1 MRNRDDRPGTL
12 AAAFVLWLVLAGLL
26 LVTSV
31 TDYTASLPSSGA
43 PSSTSGGSLLFGAL
57 VLVFAL
63 RMYARR
69 NWARIALTVC
79 GALVALPVVNIPDVA
94 VGVPGWAAAI
104 IIGIAL
110 IAIAGIV
117 LLYLP
122 ASNEYFRSSGRGG
135 QAGDDGTG

>member
-12 AAAFVLWLVLAGLL
+12 VAAFVLWLVLAGLL

-31 TDYTASLPSSGA
+31 TDYTASVPSSGA

-63 RMYARR
+63 RMHARR

-79 GALVALPVVNIPDVA
+79 GALVALPVVNIHVVDL
-94 VGVPGWAAAI
+94 PGWAAAI
-104 IIGIAL
+104 IIGVAL
-110 IAIAGIV
+110 IGIAGIV
-117 LLYLP
+117 LLYVP
-122 ASNEYFRSSGRGG
+122 ASNEFFRSSGRGG
-135 QAGDDGTG
+135 QMGDHGTG